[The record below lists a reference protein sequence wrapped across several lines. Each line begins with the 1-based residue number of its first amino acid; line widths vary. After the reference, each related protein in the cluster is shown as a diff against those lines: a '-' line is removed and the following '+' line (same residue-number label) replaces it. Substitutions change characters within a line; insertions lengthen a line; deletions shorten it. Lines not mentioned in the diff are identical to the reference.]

1 MSDNNIDISAHEIV
15 GNNLLIIDDEVQI
28 TQSLQRLFR
37 KKYNLFIAA
46 TGKDAYDIL
55 LKTDINVII
64 SDQRMPEMTGVQF
77 FAKIKDEFPN
87 VIRLILTAYTDVE
100 EIISAIND
108 GNIFRYIKKP
118 WNPIEIEA
126 IVKESFDKYNLI
138 AENRQLIKDLVTA
151 KEKAEEGDKLKTAF
165 LNNISHEIR
174 TPLNAISGFSEI
186 VANLNERSVKLTDY
200 SQRIIA
206 NSNKLINKVSD
217 IIEVSQIYSKQCII
231 YKRQFDFIS
240 LITPIFNSFVSQA
253 QNKSIAY
260 TLNIEPEVD
269 TYTIVSDDGKLHKIF
284 LHLIDNAIKNTSNG
298 FVRIDIEIV
307 NEVIVASV
315 SDSGSGIPDGKK
327 EQIFQPFGQLVKGT
341 NVSSGNGLGLT
352 IAQKYVELLNGS
364 LSLESELAK
373 GTTFNLRIPIQ
384 TGTSIQN
391 EPVRAHKKSLDT
403 ILIVE
408 DEYDNYLYL
417 KEITQS
423 ACNRIIYADNGKK
436 AVELCKTTP
445 SIDLVFMDIR
455 MPIMDGYMA
464 TKLIKKHL
472 PDLPVIAQTAYA
484 MPNDIEKIFESGFDD
499 YLLKPLSLKLVSE
512 KIRKFTL

>member
-1 MSDNNIDISAHEIV
+1 MPSNKVEISTQEIV
-15 GNNLLIIDDEVQI
+15 SNNLLIIDDEVQI

-37 KKYNLFIAA
+37 RKYNVYIANN
-46 TGKDAYDIL
+46 GKDAYDIL

-64 SDQRMPEMTGVQF
+64 SDQRMPEMTGIQF
-77 FAKIKDEFPN
+77 FTKIKDEFPN
-87 VIRLILTAYTDVE
+87 AIRLILTAYTDVE

-138 AENRQLIKDLVTA
+138 AENSQLIKDLVTA

-174 TPLNAISGFSEI
+174 TPLNVISGFSEI

-231 YKRQFDFIS
+231 YKKQFDFIS
-240 LITPIFNSFVSQA
+240 LIKLVFNSFVSQA

-260 TLNIEPEVD
+260 TLNIEPDFD
-269 TYTIVSDDGKLHKIF
+269 TYTIISDDGKLHKIF

-298 FVRIDIEIV
+298 FARIDIKIV
-307 NEVIVASV
+307 NEIIVASV
-315 SDSGSGIPDGKK
+315 SDSGSGIPDSQI
-327 EQIFQPFGQLVKGT
+327 EQIFQPFGQLGKGQ
-341 NVSSGNGLGLT
+341 NLSQGNGLGLT

-364 LSLESELAK
+364 MLLESELEK
-373 GTTFNLRIPIQ
+373 GTTFNLRIPVQ
-384 TGTSIQN
+384 TGTSIHN
-391 EPVRAHKKSLDT
+391 EPVRIHKKLLDT
-403 ILIVE
+403 ILI
-408 DEYDNYLYL
+408 
-417 KEITQS
+417 EIGR
-423 ACNRIIYADNGKK
+423 AH
-436 AVELCKTTP
+436 V
-445 SIDLVFMDIR
+445 
-455 MPIMDGYMA
+455 
-464 TKLIKKHL
+464 
-472 PDLPVIAQTAYA
+472 
-484 MPNDIEKIFESGFDD
+484 
-499 YLLKPLSLKLVSE
+499 
-512 KIRKFTL
+512 

>member
-1 MSDNNIDISAHEIV
+1 MPSNHVEISTQEIV
-15 GNNLLIIDDEVQI
+15 SNNLLIIDDEVQI

-37 KKYNLFIAA
+37 RKYNVFIANN
-46 TGKDAYDIL
+46 GKDAYDIL

-77 FAKIKDEFPN
+77 FTKIKDEFPDA
-87 VIRLILTAYTDVE
+87 IRLILTAYTDVE
-100 EIISAIND
+100 EIISAINE

-118 WNPIEIEA
+118 WNPLEIES
-126 IVKESFDKYNLI
+126 IVNEAFDKHRLI
-138 AENRQLIKDLVTA
+138 TENNQLIQKLIVA
-151 KEKAEEGDKLKTAF
+151 KEKAEEGDKLKTEF

-217 IIEVSQIYSKQCII
+217 IIEVSQIYSRQCII
-231 YKRQFDFIS
+231 YKKQFDFIS
-240 LITPIFNSFVSQA
+240 LIKPVFNSFVSQA

-260 TLNIEPEVD
+260 TLNIEPAVD
-269 TYTIVSDDGKLHKIF
+269 TYTIISDDGKLHKIF

-298 FVRIDIEIV
+298 FVRIEIRIA
-307 NEVIVASV
+307 NEMIVASV
-315 SDSGSGIPDGKK
+315 SDTGSGIPESQK
-327 EQIFQPFGQLVKGT
+327 EQIFKPFGQLEKGT
-341 NVSSGNGLGLT
+341 NVNSGNGLGLT

-364 LSLESELAK
+364 MLLESELEK
-373 GTTFNLRIPIQ
+373 GTTFNLRIPVQ

-391 EPVRAHKKSLDT
+391 EPVRIHKKLLDT

-423 ACNRIIYADNGKK
+423 LCERILYADNGKK
-436 AVELCKTTP
+436 AVELCKTKP

-464 TKLIKKHL
+464 TKMIKKYL

-499 YLLKPLSLKLVSE
+499 YLLKPLSIKSVHE
-512 KIRKFTL
+512 KIRLFT